1 MKLTSLF
8 TFNSISKKFLVPT
21 LIFMVILLSGLGQI
35 IIEKNQTTVRSLMDS
50 KGNAMAGLLAQ
61 ISVNYLMNYDLS
73 ALEGFVRETL
83 KDPEVAFVVF
93 YDADKKPLTENSK
106 APKDIGSLLVYER
119 EIRDLQ
125 ASDRLLGYLKL
136 GYSDKT
142 LSSSLRG
149 GIVTVVIGN
158 LVALILLIFGVM
170 ILFRGITRPLGDLA
184 GVMENVARG
193 DLTVQVESRGA
204 HSHDEVGALARSFA
218 KMSANLKGVIQRI
231 QETSKQVTL
240 VAEEVSVN
248 TRSVND
254 GAVHQVGAAA
264 KTSSSVDELNIS
276 INKIAENVGS
286 LSASSQDTAAS
297 LAEMS
302 TAISQVADNTGE
314 LSSTVEDTAS
324 SLIEMSSAIKQ
335 VVENI
340 DTLTSC
346 AEEAAS
352 SMNEMNVSIREVE
365 KNAKESALL
374 TEKVNHEAL
383 ELGMVA
389 IEQTI
394 EGMEQIKKSVDKS
407 ASVINKLEE
416 RAQHIGNILTV
427 IDDVMRQTNLLALNA
442 SILAAQA
449 GNEGKGFA
457 VVAEEIKQLADR
469 TANSTKQIAQL
480 IQDVQTET
488 KDAVVSAREG
498 SKSVDEG
505 VRRSM
510 NARAP
515 LKKILDSSKLSSDM
529 SRHIEKSTLEQVKA
543 AGQVAGLIEKMNTMV
558 QQINHAMRE
567 LQNGTLHI
575 TQSSEKIKSITH
587 QLKIAT
593 EEQAKGSKQISG
605 AGENANLRIQ
615 EISSAM
621 NEQKKGSEE
630 IIKSIL
636 EIQQI
641 AQQSVQMVQQM
652 NQSMEG
658 LINQSNL
665 LKEGVHHFK
674 I

>member
-1 MKLTSLF
+1 M
-8 TFNSISKKFLVPT
+8 PT
-21 LIFMVILLSGLGQI
+21 LIFIVILLSGLGKI
-35 IIEKNQTTVRSLMDS
+35 IVDKNQTTVRSLMDS

-83 KDPEVAFVVF
+83 KDPEVAFVIF
-93 YDADKKPLTENSK
+93 YDADKKALTENSK
-106 APKDIGSLLVYER
+106 VPISIGSLLIYDR
-119 EIRDLQ
+119 EIRDPQ

-149 GIVTVVIGN
+149 GIITVVIGN
-158 LVALILLIFGVM
+158 LVALILLIFGVT

-184 GVMENVARG
+184 GVMENVAKG
-193 DLTVQVESRGA
+193 DLTVQVESMGA
-204 HSHDEVGALARSFA
+204 QSHDEVGTLARSFA
-218 KMSANLKGVIQRI
+218 KMSGNLKGVIQRI
-231 QETSKQVTL
+231 QETSKQVNF
-240 VAEEVSVN
+240 VAGEVSAN

-254 GAVHQVGAAA
+254 GAVYQAGAAV
-264 KTSSSVDELNIS
+264 KTSSSVDKLNVS

-286 LSASSQDTAAS
+286 LSSSAQDTAAS
-297 LAEMS
+297 LTEMS
-302 TAISQVADNTGE
+302 TAISQVADNTGA

-335 VVENI
+335 VVDHI

-346 AEEAAS
+346 AVEAAS
-352 SMNEMNVSIREVE
+352 SMNEMHVSIREVE

-374 TEKVNHEAL
+374 TEKVNHEAS
-383 ELGMVA
+383 ELGIVA

-394 EGMEQIKKSVDKS
+394 EVMEQIKKSVDKS

-416 RAQHIGNILTV
+416 RAQHIGNILVV

-449 GNEGKGFA
+449 GSEGKGFA

-469 TANSTKQIAQL
+469 TATSTQQIAQL

-498 SKSVDEG
+498 SKSAEEG
-505 VRRSM
+505 VLRSM
-510 NARAP
+510 NARIP

-575 TQSSEKIKSITH
+575 TQSSEKIKSITR

-605 AGENANLRIQ
+605 AGENVNLRIQ

-621 NEQKKGSEE
+621 HEQKKGSED

-641 AQQSVQMVQQM
+641 AQQSVQMVHQM

-658 LINQSNL
+658 LISQSNL
-665 LKEGVHHFK
+665 LKEGIHHFK

>member
-1 MKLTSLF
+1 MNLKDLL
-8 TFNSISKKFLVPT
+8 TFNSINKKFLVPT
-21 LIFMVILLSGLGQI
+21 LIFMVILLSGLGKI
-35 IIEKNQTTVRSLMDS
+35 IVDKNQTTVRSLMDS

-61 ISVNYLMNYDLS
+61 ISVNYVMNYDLS
-73 ALEGFVRETL
+73 ALEGFVRETV

-93 YDADKKPLTENSK
+93 YDANKKTLTENSK
-106 APKDIGSLLVYER
+106 APMSIGTLLIYER
-119 EIRDLQ
+119 EIRDIQ
-125 ASDRLLGYLKL
+125 ANDKLMGYLRL
-136 GYSDKT
+136 GYSDQT
-142 LSSSLRG
+142 LSRSLRG
-149 GIVTVVIGN
+149 GIVTVIIGI
-158 LVALILLIFGVM
+158 LVALILLIFGVT
-170 ILFRGITRPLGDLA
+170 ILFRGITRPLGNLA
-184 GVMENVARG
+184 GLMENVARG
-193 DLTVQVESRGA
+193 DLTVQVESSAIR
-204 HSHDEVGALARSFA
+204 HQDEVGILARAFV
-218 KMSANLKGVIQRI
+218 KMSDNFKGVIQRI

-254 GAVHQVGAAA
+254 GAVHQAGAAA
-264 KTSSSVDELNIS
+264 KTSSSVDKLNVS

-286 LSASSQDTAAS
+286 LSSSAQDTAAS
-297 LAEMS
+297 LTEMS
-302 TAISQVADNTGE
+302 TAISQVAVNTGD

-335 VVENI
+335 VVDHI
-340 DTLTSC
+340 DTLSSC
-346 AEEAAS
+346 AEDAAS
-352 SMNEMNVSIREVE
+352 SMNEMNASIREVE

-374 TEKVNHEAL
+374 TEKVNQEAS
-383 ELGMVA
+383 ELGVVA

-416 RAQHIGNILTV
+416 RAQHIGNILIV

-469 TANSTKQIAQL
+469 TAASTEQIAQL

-488 KDAVVSAREG
+488 KDAVVSAKEG
-498 SKSVDEG
+498 SRSVEEG

-510 NARAP
+510 NARGP

-543 AGQVAGLIEKMNTMV
+543 AGQIAGLIEKMNTMV
-558 QQINHAMRE
+558 QKINHAMRE

-593 EEQAKGSKQISG
+593 EEQAKGSRQISEAGENVNLRVQEISG
-605 AGENANLRIQ
+605 A
-615 EISSAM
+615 M
-621 NEQKKGSEE
+621 KEQKKGSEE

-641 AQQSVQMVQQM
+641 AEQSVRMVQQM